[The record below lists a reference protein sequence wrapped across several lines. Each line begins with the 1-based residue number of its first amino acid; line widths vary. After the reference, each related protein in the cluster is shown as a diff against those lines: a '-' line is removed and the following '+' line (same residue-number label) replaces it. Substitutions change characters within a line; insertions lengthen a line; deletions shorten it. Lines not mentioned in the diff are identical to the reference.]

1 MNFIWK
7 DYSFEY
13 AEKIEDF
20 LDKEAFKYTSCE
32 DGFNNFYTYWHNE
45 LGENS
50 FCKLCLNQCAMNYQN
65 RRKRN
70 NIISIYSTYQSLKFW
85 RCLDL

>member
-32 DGFNNFYTYWHNE
+32 DGFNDFIHIGIMSLVKATF
-45 LGENS
+45 GARS
-50 FCKLCLNQCAMNYQN
+50 F
-65 RRKRN
+65 
-70 NIISIYSTYQSLKFW
+70 
-85 RCLDL
+85 